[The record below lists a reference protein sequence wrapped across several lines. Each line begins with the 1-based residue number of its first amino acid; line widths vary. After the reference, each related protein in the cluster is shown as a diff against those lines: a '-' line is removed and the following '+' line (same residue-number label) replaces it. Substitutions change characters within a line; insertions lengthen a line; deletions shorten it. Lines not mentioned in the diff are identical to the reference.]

1 MLYEVNVRLPDIAMM
16 VNAIEIG
23 MPKSLSKSLK
33 TKQL

>member
-23 MPKSLSKSLK
+23 MPEKVGVNL
-33 TKQL
+33 